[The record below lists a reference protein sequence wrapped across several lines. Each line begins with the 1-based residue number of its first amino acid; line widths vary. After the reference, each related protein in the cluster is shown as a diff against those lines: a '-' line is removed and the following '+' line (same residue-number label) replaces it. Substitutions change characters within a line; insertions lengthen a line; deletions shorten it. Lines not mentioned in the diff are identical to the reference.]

1 MSLNN
6 QEITELME
14 QAAADAILISLEE
27 FNINLDKSVD
37 SVALIDDILS
47 GFVDRYADQALEDQ
61 GLFTLCNIYGAYVGE
76 VFRQFVGG
84 GWEITQ
90 EDNQEIVM
98 VVFQDKSF
106 AFTGICYERLAIDN
120 TLSVHKYLL
129 QAIKSCQS

>member
-1 MSLNN
+1 M
-6 QEITELME
+6 T
-14 QAAADAILISLEE
+14 
-27 FNINLDKSVD
+27 
-37 SVALIDDILS
+37 LIDDILS

-61 GLFTLCNIYGAYVGE
+61 ALFTLCNIYGAYVGE
-76 VFRQFVGG
+76 VFRQVVGG
-84 GWEITQ
+84 DWEFRQ

-129 QAIKSCQS
+129 QAIKNCQS